1 MISSFPRFRA
11 NAPFRRLLVVA
22 ALVSSSAALLMQGEA
37 VAQPAQKPKPA
48 PAKPAATAAA
58 TPAASAGQGQAML
71 LETAGKWQAFSSQ
84 QGRSKVCYALSKAE
98 TRLPANLKDIEGLL
112 FVSSRPGEGVRNE
125 ISFVMNFDVKE
136 GVEHQAIIGNERFA
150 LVAKGQNMWLKN
162 PAEEPRMLDAL
173 RKGSGL
179 EIKGTSKR
187 GNPTS
192 DKYSLAGIS
201 QIVKRAE
208 DACK

>member
-1 MISSFPRFRA
+1 MIRISA
-11 NAPFRRLLVVA
+11 
-22 ALVSSSAALLMQGEA
+22 SSSARRPLLAAALFGLA
-37 VAQPAQKPKPA
+37 ALTFAAAPAQAQRASSKPA
-48 PAKPAATAAA
+48 KTAATG
-58 TPAASAGQGQAML
+58 GQGQALL

-84 QGRSKVCYALSKAE
+84 QGRSKICYALSKAE
-98 TRLPANLKDIEGLL
+98 SRTPANLKDVEGLL
-112 FVSSRPGEGVRNE
+112 FISSRPGEGVRNE
-125 ISFVMNFDVKE
+125 ISLVMNFDLKE
-136 GVEHQAIIGNERFA
+136 DVEHQAIIGSDRFA
-150 LVAKGQNMWLKN
+150 LVAKGQNVWLKN
-162 PAEEPRMLDAL
+162 PAEEGRMLDAL

-208 DACK
+208 EACK

>member
-1 MISSFPRFRA
+1 MISSFLRTRD
-11 NAPFRRLLVVA
+11 A
-22 ALVSSSAALLMQGEA
+22 ALSRSAIALGLMAGVLGVATLPAEA
-37 VAQPAQKPKPA
+37 APAKPKPA
-48 PAKPAATAAA
+48 AATATAAA
-58 TPAASAGQGQAML
+58 PAPGQGQAML
-71 LETAGKWQAFSSQ
+71 LESAGKWQAFSSQ

-98 TRLPANLKDIEGLL
+98 TRIPANLKDVEGLL

-125 ISFVMNFDVKE
+125 ISFVMNFDLKE

-173 RKGSGL
+173 RRGSGL
-179 EIKGTSKR
+179 EVKGTSKR

>member
-1 MISSFPRFRA
+1 MLRFLMIDTDMIHTDRRRGLRASST
-11 NAPFRRLLVVA
+11 V
-22 ALVSSSAALLMQGEA
+22 
-37 VAQPAQKPKPA
+37 
-48 PAKPAATAAA
+48 
-58 TPAASAGQGQAML
+58 AASALALIGLACIAAAPAQAQRAAAGQAQALL

-98 TRLPANLKDIEGLL
+98 SRSPANLKDVEGLL
-112 FVSSRPGEGVRNE
+112 FISSRPAEGVRNE
-125 ISFVMNFDVKE
+125 ISLVMNFDLNE
-136 GVEHQAIIGNERFA
+136 NVEHQAVIGSEQFA

-162 PAEEPRMLDAL
+162 PAEEPRMLDAM
-173 RKGSGL
+173 RKGSTL

-192 DKYSLAGIS
+192 DKYSLAGVTQVI
-201 QIVKRAE
+201 KRAE

>member
-1 MISSFPRFRA
+1 MISSFLRTSRA
-11 NAPFRRLLVVA
+11 A
-22 ALVSSSAALLMQGEA
+22 ALRSALAATLAAGGIAVLLLPTGA
-37 VAQPAQKPKPA
+37 AAQQRAKPA
-48 PAKPAATAAA
+48 PAAAA
-58 TPAASAGQGQAML
+58 AASPGQGQAML

-98 TRLPANLKDIEGLL
+98 TRIPANLKDVEGLL

-125 ISFVMNFDVKE
+125 ISFVMNFDLKE

-173 RKGSGL
+173 RRGSGL

>member
-1 MISSFPRFRA
+1 MIKSFFRTRDAARFRIA
-11 NAPFRRLLVVA
+11 A
-22 ALVSSSAALLMQGEA
+22 ALGLAAGSLALATLPAEA
-37 VAQPAQKPKPA
+37 A
-48 PAKPAATAAA
+48 PAKPKPAATAAA
-58 TPAASAGQGQAML
+58 TPAASPGQGQAML

-84 QGRSKVCYALSKAE
+84 QGRSKVCYALAKPES
-98 TRLPANLKDIEGLL
+98 RMPANLKDVEGML

-136 GVEHQAIIGNERFA
+136 GVEHQAVIGNDRFA

-162 PAEEPRMLDAL
+162 PAEETRMLDAM
-173 RKGSGL
+173 RRGSGL
-179 EIKGTSKR
+179 EIKATSKR
-187 GNPTS
+187 GNPTA

>member
-1 MISSFPRFRA
+1 MISSFLPTRD
-11 NAPFRRLLVVA
+11 A
-22 ALVSSSAALLMQGEA
+22 ALSRSAIALGLVAGLLGVATLPAEA
-37 VAQPAQKPKPA
+37 APAKPKPA
-48 PAKPAATAAA
+48 AATAAA
-58 TPAASAGQGQAML
+58 ASPGQGQAML
-71 LETAGKWQAFSSQ
+71 LESAGKWQAFSSQ

-98 TRLPANLKDIEGLL
+98 TRIPTNLKDVEGLL

-125 ISFVMNFDVKE
+125 ISFVMNFDLKE

-162 PAEEPRMLDAL
+162 PAEEPRMLDAM
-173 RKGSGL
+173 RRGSGL
-179 EIKGTSKR
+179 EIKATSKR
-187 GNPTS
+187 GNATA

>member
-1 MISSFPRFRA
+1 MISSFLPTRD
-11 NAPFRRLLVVA
+11 A
-22 ALVSSSAALLMQGEA
+22 ALSRSAIALGL
-37 VAQPAQKPKPA
+37 VAGLFGVATLPAQAAPAKPKPA
-48 PAKPAATAAA
+48 AATAAA
-58 TPAASAGQGQAML
+58 ASPGQGQAML
-71 LETAGKWQAFSSQ
+71 LESAGKWQAFSSQ

-98 TRLPANLKDIEGLL
+98 TRIPTNLKDVEGLL

-125 ISFVMNFDVKE
+125 ISFVMNFDLKE

-173 RKGSGL
+173 RRGAGL
-179 EIKGTSKR
+179 EVKGTSKR

>member
-1 MISSFPRFRA
+1 MIPTLLSTGSRAVRFAALSCIIVGSF
-11 NAPFRRLLVVA
+11 VA
-22 ALVSSSAALLMQGEA
+22 ATEVR
-37 VAQPAQKPKPA
+37 AQR
-48 PAKPAATAAA
+48 PAATAQAQR
-58 TPAASAGQGQAML
+58 AASAQQPQKPAAGQAQAML

-98 TRLPANLKDIEGLL
+98 SRLPANLKDVEGML
-112 FVSSRPGEGVRNE
+112 FVSNRPAEGVRNE
-125 ISFVMNFDVKE
+125 ISFVLNFDLKE
-136 GVEHQAIIGNERFA
+136 DVEHQAVIGSERFA

-173 RKGSGL
+173 RKGSSL

-187 GNPTS
+187 GNATS
-192 DKYSLAGIS
+192 DKYALAGMS
-201 QIVKRAE
+201 QTVKRAE

>member
-1 MISSFPRFRA
+1 MISSFLRTRD
-11 NAPFRRLLVVA
+11 A
-22 ALVSSSAALLMQGEA
+22 ALSRFAIALGLMAGVFGVATLPAEAA
-37 VAQPAQKPKPA
+37 PAKPKPA
-48 PAKPAATAAA
+48 AATAAA
-58 TPAASAGQGQAML
+58 ASPGQGQAML
-71 LETAGKWQAFSSQ
+71 LESAGKWQAFSSQ

-98 TRLPANLKDIEGLL
+98 TRIPANLKDVEGLL

-125 ISFVMNFDVKE
+125 ISFVMNFDLKE

-173 RKGSGL
+173 RRGSGL

>member
-1 MISSFPRFRA
+1 MISSFFPTRDAALSRLA
-11 NAPFRRLLVVA
+11 AALGLTAGLLVLA
-22 ALVSSSAALLMQGEA
+22 CPPAEA
-37 VAQPAQKPKPA
+37 A
-48 PAKPAATAAA
+48 PAKPKPAATAAA
-58 TPAASAGQGQAML
+58 ATPGQGQAML

-98 TRLPANLKDIEGLL
+98 SRSPANLKDVEGML
-112 FVSSRPGEGVRNE
+112 FVSNRPGEGVRNE

-162 PAEEPRMLDAL
+162 PAEETRMLDAM
-173 RKGSGL
+173 RRGSGL
-179 EIKGTSKR
+179 EIKAMSKR
-187 GNPTS
+187 GNATS
-192 DKYSLAGIS
+192 DKYSLGGIS

>member
-1 MISSFPRFRA
+1 MIPTLLSTGSRTARF
-11 NAPFRRLLVVA
+11 A
-22 ALVSSSAALLMQGEA
+22 ALSCIIVGSFTAATEVRAQRPTAPAQAQRAASAQ
-37 VAQPAQKPKPA
+37 QAQKPA
-48 PAKPAATAAA
+48 
-58 TPAASAGQGQAML
+58 AGQAQAML

-98 TRLPANLKDIEGLL
+98 SRLPANLKDVEGMV
-112 FVSSRPGEGVRNE
+112 FVSNRPAEGVRNE
-125 ISFVMNFDVKE
+125 ISFVLNFDLKE
-136 GVEHQAIIGNERFA
+136 DVEHQAVIGSERFA

-173 RKGSGL
+173 RKGSAL

-187 GNPTS
+187 GNATS
-192 DKYSLAGIS
+192 DKYSLAGMS
-201 QIVKRAE
+201 QTLKRAE

>member
-1 MISSFPRFRA
+1 MISSFLRTRD
-11 NAPFRRLLVVA
+11 A
-22 ALVSSSAALLMQGEA
+22 ALSRYALALGLMAGVLGVATLPAEAA
-37 VAQPAQKPKPA
+37 PAKPKPA
-48 PAKPAATAAA
+48 AAAAAAA
-58 TPAASAGQGQAML
+58 TGSGQGQAML

-98 TRLPANLKDIEGLL
+98 TRVPVNLKDVEGLL

-125 ISFVMNFDVKE
+125 ISFVMNFDLKE

-173 RKGSGL
+173 RRGAGL

>member
-1 MISSFPRFRA
+1 MISSFLRTSRA
-11 NAPFRRLLVVA
+11 A
-22 ALVSSSAALLMQGEA
+22 ALRSAFAATLAAGGIAVLLLPTGA
-37 VAQPAQKPKPA
+37 AAQQRAKPA
-48 PAKPAATAAA
+48 PAAAA
-58 TPAASAGQGQAML
+58 AASPGQGQAML

-98 TRLPANLKDIEGLL
+98 TRIPANLKDVEGLL

-125 ISFVMNFDVKE
+125 ISFVMNFDLKE

-173 RKGSGL
+173 RRGSGL

>member
-1 MISSFPRFRA
+1 MIRIALLPL
-11 NAPFRRLLVVA
+11 RRLMPA
-22 ALVSSSAALLMQGEA
+22 TALFGLAALLCCA
-37 VAQPAQKPKPA
+37 TLPAQA
-48 PAKPAATAAA
+48 QRAAGNKQQA
-58 TPAASAGQGQAML
+58 AASAGQGQALL
-71 LETAGKWQAFSSQ
+71 LESAGKWQAFSSQ
-84 QGRSKVCYALSKAE
+84 QGRSKICYALSKAE
-98 TRLPANLKDIEGLL
+98 SRSPANLRDVEGLL
-112 FVSSRPGEGVRNE
+112 FISSRPTEGVRNE
-125 ISFVMNFDVKE
+125 ISLVMNFDLKE
-136 GVEHQAIIGNERFA
+136 DVEHQAIIGSDRFA
-150 LVAKGQNMWLKN
+150 LVAKGQNVWLKN
-162 PAEEPRMLDAL
+162 PAEEGRMLDAL

>member
-1 MISSFPRFRA
+1 MIRIPALSSA
-11 NAPFRRLLVVA
+11 RRPLQA
-22 ALVSSSAALLMQGEA
+22 AALLGLA
-37 VAQPAQKPKPA
+37 AALLASAPALAQRSKPA
-48 PAKPAATAAA
+48 PAKT
-58 TPAASAGQGQAML
+58 ASAGGQGQARL

-84 QGRSKVCYALSKAE
+84 QGRSKICYALSKAE
-98 TRLPANLKDIEGLL
+98 SRSPANLKDVDGLL
-112 FVSSRPGEGVRNE
+112 FISSRPGEGVRNE
-125 ISFVMNFDVKE
+125 ISLVMNFPLKE
-136 GVEHQAIIGNERFA
+136 DVEHQAIIGAERFA
-150 LVAKGQNMWLKN
+150 LVAKGENIWLKN
-162 PAEEPRMLDAL
+162 PAEEGRMLDAM

-208 DACK
+208 EACK

>member
-1 MISSFPRFRA
+1 MIHNAHRIGMTASRFA
-11 NAPFRRLLVVA
+11 TL
-22 ALVSSSAALLMQGEA
+22 ALTAGFFAA
-37 VAQPAQKPKPA
+37 VASPSHAQA
-48 PAKPAATAAA
+48 QRAAATA
-58 TPAASAGQGQAML
+58 GQAQALL

-84 QGRSKVCYALSKAE
+84 QGRTKVCYALSKAE
-98 TRLPANLKDIEGLL
+98 NRLPANLKDVEGML
-112 FVSSRPGEGVRNE
+112 FVSSRPTEGVRNE
-125 ISFVMNFDVKE
+125 ISLVMNFDLKE
-136 GVEHQAIIGNERFA
+136 DVEHQAIIGEERFA

-173 RKGSGL
+173 RKGAGL

-192 DKYSLAGIS
+192 DKYSLAGLT
-201 QIVKRAE
+201 QTVKRAE

>member
-1 MISSFPRFRA
+1 MTFAGAPAQAQAQRA
-11 NAPFRRLLVVA
+11 PASKP
-22 ALVSSSAALLMQGEA
+22 
-37 VAQPAQKPKPA
+37 QPAK
-48 PAKPAATAAA
+48 TAAA
-58 TPAASAGQGQAML
+58 GGQGQALL

-84 QGRSKVCYALSKAE
+84 QGRSKICYALSKAE
-98 TRLPANLKDIEGLL
+98 TRIPANLKDVEGLL
-112 FVSSRPGEGVRNE
+112 FISSRPGEGVRNE
-125 ISFVMNFDVKE
+125 ISLVMNFDLKE
-136 GVEHQAIIGNERFA
+136 DVEHQAIIGNDRFA
-150 LVAKGQNMWLKN
+150 LIAKGQNVWLKN
-162 PAEEPRMLDAL
+162 PAEEGRMLDAL
-173 RKGSGL
+173 RKGAGL